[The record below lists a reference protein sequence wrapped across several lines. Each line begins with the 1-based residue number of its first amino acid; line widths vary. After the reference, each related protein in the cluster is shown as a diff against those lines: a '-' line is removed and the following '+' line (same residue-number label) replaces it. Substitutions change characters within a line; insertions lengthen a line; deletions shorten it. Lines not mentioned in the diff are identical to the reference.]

1 MISDVDEALRDFL
14 AADVPLPQG
23 EIDISFDRPT
33 REWSSRLSRPTLN
46 LFLFDVRER
55 MEFRDPNESRAIT
68 PDGRI
73 RTQRP
78 PRRIDLSYVITA
90 WAKEHGDE
98 HRILARV
105 LTSMFRTLELVGDQL
120 GGELQTTNYPV
131 LMRIMPPDH
140 IAKPADLWGVL
151 DNDMRASLTWVATAP
166 LQTAAPVIGPIV
178 RTRELRV
185 GEMEGG
191 TRESFMEIAGVV
203 HRGSDTLDTIAAARV
218 SVDGSAVTAVTDA
231 DGVFRLQ
238 PLQAG
243 EYVLRA
249 ETPDGATGNRSVTIP
264 SPSYDVSV

>member
-90 WAKEHGDE
+90 WAKEPGDE

-185 GEMEGG
+185 MAC
-191 TRESFMEIAGVV
+191 S
-203 HRGSDTLDTIAAARV
+203 
-218 SVDGSAVTAVTDA
+218 
-231 DGVFRLQ
+231 
-238 PLQAG
+238 
-243 EYVLRA
+243 
-249 ETPDGATGNRSVTIP
+249 
-264 SPSYDVSV
+264 

>member
-1 MISDVDEALRDFL
+1 MIPDVDEALREL
-14 AADVPLPQG
+14 LTTDVPLPPG
-23 EIDISFDRPT
+23 EIDIAFDRPT

-55 MEFRDPNESRAIT
+55 MEFRDPNDFRTIT

-73 RTQRP
+73 KLEHP

-90 WAKEHGDE
+90 WAKEPGDE

-105 LTSMFRTLELVGDQL
+105 LAAMFRTQELGTEQL
-120 GGELQTTNYPV
+120 AGELEGSLYPV

-166 LQTAAPVIGPIV
+166 LQPVAPTTGPIV
-178 RTRELRV
+178 RTRELRFREV
-185 GEMEGG
+185 EGEGPEA
-191 TRESFMEIAGVV
+191 FLEIAGVV
-203 HRGSDTLDTIAAARV
+203 HHTGDTLNTIPGTRV
-218 SVDGSAVTAVTDA
+218 SVDGRTVESITDA
-231 DGVFRLQ
+231 DGIFRLQ
-238 PLQAG
+238 PLTAG

-249 ETPDGATGNRSVTIP
+249 ETPDGTVGTRSVTIP
-264 SPSYDVSV
+264 SPSYDVAV